1 MTERFEVANRA
12 YARPAGTIAFARL
25 MVAWFIFVGLIV
37 GSQSAVA
44 QAGAVVSGPG
54 GSRHKGLG
62 KVLSSAYGGQIFGF
76 DVNQNGD
83 DGIIDDAVSLSDGG
97 LKSAIETFDISTG
110 KITKIVKT
118 LVAKTANDELVT
130 FGIGGND
137 VGLVDEQRVTLKNE
151 HVTRN
156 DLFYLLNPVSG
167 GEITGPWTLPQS
179 KGALLW
185 QLAQNQTTSTQ
196 LAVVYRFSG
205 SNSVPWLYLADL
217 ATNKILKSIQLQ
229 IFNDNF
235 LLMFAQD
242 TATDK
247 AVTAISS
254 YPGGPP
260 PVNVVIDLKTEKIR
274 TFNGFNN
281 GEYGAGG
288 INGLAVDSTTGILC
302 TTTELNA
309 QVEFY
314 KLSNGSGT
322 WAQLPGTSNISQL
335 NSGQSVT
342 NDPVNHLFLITQPV
356 SSTGGN
362 SAVYVYDEKG
372 NLRETINGF
381 TFNTNLPPSFGLKV
395 VLNPNKRIA
404 WVQGANANQL
414 QQFFY

>member
-1 MTERFEVANRA
+1 M
-12 YARPAGTIAFARL
+12 TIAFAAG
-25 MVAWFIFVGLIV
+25 MVAWFIFVGLII
-37 GSQSAVA
+37 GSQSATAQTANVA
-44 QAGAVVSGPG
+44 SGRRQG
-54 GSRHKGLG
+54 RLG

-76 DVNQNGD
+76 DVNENGN
-83 DGIIDDAVSLSDGG
+83 DGIIDDAVSLSNGG

-118 LVAKTANDELVT
+118 LVAKTSNDELVT

-137 VGLVDEQRVTLKNE
+137 VGLVDEERVTLKNE

-167 GEITGPWTLPQS
+167 QQITGPWTLPDS

-196 LAVVYRFSG
+196 IAVVYRFSG
-205 SNSVPWLYLADL
+205 SNAVPWLYLTDL
-217 ATNKILKSIQLQ
+217 ATNTILKSIPLQ
-229 IFNDNF
+229 VFEDDF
-235 LLMFAQD
+235 LLTFAQD
-242 TATDK
+242 TATDE

-254 YPGGPP
+254 YPGGPAP
-260 PVNVVIDLKTEKIR
+260 INVVINLKTDKIR
-274 TFNGFNN
+274 QFNGLNN
-281 GEYGAGG
+281 GEYGAGA

-314 KLSNGSGT
+314 KLSDGSGT
-322 WAQLPGTSNISQL
+322 FAQLPNTTNTSQL

-356 SSTGGN
+356 SSTGGV

-372 NLRETINGF
+372 NLKETIDGF
-381 TFNTNLPPSFGLKV
+381 SFNVDLPPSFGLKI

-404 WVQGANANQL
+404 WVQGANPNQL

>member
-1 MTERFEVANRA
+1 
-12 YARPAGTIAFARL
+12 
-25 MVAWFIFVGLIV
+25 MVFIGLIV
-37 GSQSAVA
+37 GSQTATA
-44 QAGAVVSGPG
+44 QAATAASGG
-54 GSRHKGLG
+54 RRGKLG
-62 KVLSSAYGGQIFGF
+62 KVLTSAYGGQIFGF

-83 DGIIDDAVSLSDGG
+83 DGIIDDAVSLSNGG
-97 LKSAIETFDISTG
+97 LKSAIETFDITTG

-118 LVAKTANDELVT
+118 LVSKTSNDELVT

-137 VGLVDEQRVTLKNE
+137 VGLVDEERATIKND

-167 GEITGPWTLPQS
+167 QQITGPWTLPDS
-179 KGALLW
+179 KNALLW

-205 SNSVPWLYLADL
+205 SNSVPWLYLTDL
-217 ATNKILKSIQLQ
+217 ATNTIVKSIPLQ
-229 IFNDNF
+229 VFEDNF

-242 TATDK
+242 TATDE

-260 PVNVVIDLKTEKIR
+260 PVNVVINLETEKIR
-274 TFNGFNN
+274 QFNGFNN
-281 GEYGAGG
+281 GFYGAGG

-314 KLSNGSGT
+314 KVSDGSGT
-322 WAQLPGTSNISQL
+322 FAQLPNTTNTSQL

-356 SSTGGN
+356 SSTGGV

-372 NLRETINGF
+372 HLKETINGF
-381 TFNTNLPPSFGLKV
+381 TFNVDLPPSFGLKI

>member
-1 MTERFEVANRA
+1 MTERSQVNN
-12 YARPAGTIAFARL
+12 PACTRTAVIIAFAIL
-25 MVAWFIFVGLIV
+25 LIFIGLIV
-37 GSQSAVA
+37 GSQSATA
-44 QAGAVVSGPG
+44 QTANASDGRRG
-54 GSRHKGLG
+54 KLG
-62 KVLSSAYGGQIFGF
+62 KVLTSAYGGQIFGF

-83 DGIIDDAVSLSDGG
+83 DGIIDDAVSLSNGG

-118 LVAKTANDELVT
+118 LISKTGNNELVT

-137 VGLVDEQRVTLKNE
+137 VGLVDEERVTIKNY

-167 GEITGPWTLPQS
+167 QQITGPWTLPDS

-185 QLAQNQTTSTQ
+185 QLAQNQTTSNE

-205 SNSVPWLYLADL
+205 SNSVPWLYLTDL
-217 ATNKILKSIQLQ
+217 ATNTILKSIPLT
-229 IFNDNF
+229 IFQDNF

-242 TATDK
+242 TATDE

-260 PVNVVIDLKTEKIR
+260 PVNVVINLKTEKVR
-274 TFNGFNN
+274 QFNGFNN
-281 GEYGAGG
+281 GFYGAGG

-314 KLSNGSGT
+314 KISDGSGAF
-322 WAQLPGTSNISQL
+322 AQLPNTTNTSQL

-356 SSTGGN
+356 SSTGGV

-372 NLRETINGF
+372 NLKETINGF
-381 TFNTNLPPSFGLKV
+381 NFNTNLPPSFGLKI
-395 VLNPNKRIA
+395 VLNPNQRIA
-404 WVQGANANQL
+404 WVQGANPNQL

>member
-1 MTERFEVANRA
+1 MTERSRVVNAVCTRTA
-12 YARPAGTIAFARL
+12 IIVVFASL
-25 MVAWFIFVGLIV
+25 IVFIGLII
-37 GSQSAVA
+37 GSQSATARASNVA
-44 QAGAVVSGPG
+44 G
-54 GSRHKGLG
+54 GGRRGKLG
-62 KVLSSAYGGQIFGF
+62 KVLTSAYGGQIFGF

-83 DGIIDDAVSLSDGG
+83 DGIIDDAVSLSNGG

-118 LVAKTANDELVT
+118 LVSKTSNDELVT

-137 VGLVDEQRVTLKNE
+137 VGLVDEERVTIKNQ

-156 DLFYLLNPVSG
+156 DLFYLLNPVAG
-167 GEITGPWTLPQS
+167 QEITGPWTLPDS

-185 QLAQNQTTSTQ
+185 QLAQNQSTSTQ

-205 SNSVPWLYLADL
+205 SNSVPWLYLTDL
-217 ATNKILKSIQLQ
+217 ATNTILKSIPLTTFQ
-229 IFNDNF
+229 DNF

-242 TATDK
+242 TATDE

-260 PVNVVIDLKTEKIR
+260 PVNVVINLETEEIR
-274 TFNGFNN
+274 QFNGLNN
-281 GEYGAGG
+281 GFYGAGG

-314 KLSNGSGT
+314 KISDGSGT
-322 WAQLPGTSNISQL
+322 FAQLPNTTNTSQL

-342 NDPVNHLFLITQPV
+342 NDPVNHLFLVTQPV

-372 NLRETINGF
+372 NLKQTINGF
-381 TFNTNLPPSFGLKV
+381 TFNVDLPPSFGLKI

-404 WVQGANANQL
+404 WVQGASANQL

>member
-1 MTERFEVANRA
+1 MTERSKVTSAACTRTA
-12 YARPAGTIAFARL
+12 VTIVFATL
-25 MVAWFIFVGLIV
+25 VVFTGLIT
-37 GSQSAVA
+37 GSQSATA
-44 QAGAVVSGPG
+44 QAANVASGG
-54 GSRHKGLG
+54 RQGKLG

-76 DVNQNGD
+76 DVNENGG
-83 DGIIDDAVSLSDGG
+83 DGIIDDAVSLSNGG
-97 LKSAIETFDISTG
+97 LKSAIETFDINTG

-118 LVAKTANDELVT
+118 LVSKTSNDELVT

-137 VGLVDEQRVTLKNE
+137 VGLVDEERVTIKNQ

-167 GEITGPWTLPQS
+167 QEITGPWTLPDS
-179 KGALLW
+179 KNALLW

-196 LAVVYRFSG
+196 LAVVYRISG
-205 SNSVPWLYLADL
+205 SNSVPWLYLTDL
-217 ATNKILKSIQLQ
+217 ATNTILKSIPLQ
-229 IFNDNF
+229 IFEDNF

-242 TATDK
+242 TATDE

-260 PVNVVIDLKTEKIR
+260 PINVVINLKTEKIR
-274 TFNGFNN
+274 QFNGFNN
-281 GEYGAGG
+281 GPYGAGG

-314 KLSNGSGT
+314 KLSDGTGS
-322 WAQLPGTSNISQL
+322 WAQLPGTGSASQL
-335 NSGQSVT
+335 NSASSVT

-356 SSTGGN
+356 STTGGN

-372 NLRETINGF
+372 NLKETINGF
-381 TFNTNLPPSFGLKV
+381 TFNTNLPPSFGLKI

-404 WVQGANANQL
+404 WVQSANANQL

>member
-1 MTERFEVANRA
+1 MT
-12 YARPAGTIAFARL
+12 ARSKVFNALRTRTARTIVFITLVVFIGL
-25 MVAWFIFVGLIV
+25 MV
-37 GSQSAVA
+37 GSQAATA
-44 QAGAVVSGPG
+44 QTANLAGG
-54 GSRHKGLG
+54 GHRGKLG

-83 DGIIDDAVSLSDGG
+83 DGIIDDAVSLSNGG
-97 LKSAIETFDISTG
+97 LKSAIETFDINSG

-118 LVAKTANDELVT
+118 LISKTANDELVT

-137 VGLVDEQRVTLKNE
+137 IGLVDEERVTIKNE

-167 GEITGPWTLPQS
+167 QQITGPWTLPDS

-185 QLAQNQTTSTQ
+185 EVAQNQTTSTQ

-205 SNSVPWLYLADL
+205 SNAILWLYLTDL
-217 ATNKILKSIQLQ
+217 ATNTILKSIPLQ
-229 IFNDNF
+229 IFNDDF
-235 LLMFAQD
+235 LLTFAQD
-242 TATDK
+242 TATDE
-247 AVTAISS
+247 AVTAVSS

-260 PVNVVIDLKTEKIR
+260 PPNVVINLKTDKIR
-274 TFNGFNN
+274 QFNGFNN
-281 GEYGAGG
+281 GPYGAGG

-322 WAQLPGTSNISQL
+322 WAQLPGTGSSSQL

-342 NDPVNHLFLITQPV
+342 NDPVHHLFLITQPV

-372 NLRETINGF
+372 NLKETINGF
-381 TFNTNLPPSFGLKV
+381 TFNTNLPPSFGLKIV
-395 VLNPNKRIA
+395 VNPTKRVA

>member
-1 MTERFEVANRA
+1 MPERSNVVNAVRTRT
-12 YARPAGTIAFARL
+12 ARTIIFASL
-25 MVAWFIFVGLIV
+25 MVFVGLVV
-37 GSQSAVA
+37 GSQSA
-44 QAGAVVSGPG
+44 AGQTANAANA
-54 GSRHKGLG
+54 SRRGKLG

-83 DGIIDDAVSLSDGG
+83 DGILDDAVSLSNGG
-97 LKSAIETFDISTG
+97 LKSAIETFAISTG

-118 LVAKTANDELVT
+118 LVAKTPNDELVT

-137 VGLVDEQRVTLKNE
+137 VGLVDEERVTLKNQ

-156 DLFYLLNPVSG
+156 DLFYLLNPVASQK
-167 GEITGPWTLPQS
+167 ITGPWTLPDS

-205 SNSVPWLYLADL
+205 SNSVPWLYLTDL
-217 ATNKILKSIQLQ
+217 ATNTIAKSFPLTKFQ
-229 IFNDNF
+229 DNF
-235 LLMFAQD
+235 LLMFAQN
-242 TATDK
+242 TTTDE

-260 PVNVVIDLKTEKIR
+260 PINVVINLKTEKMR
-274 TFNGFNN
+274 EFNGFNN

-342 NDPVNHLFLITQPV
+342 NDPVNHLFLITQPF
-356 SSTGGN
+356 SSTGGV

-372 NLRETINGF
+372 NLKETINGF
-381 TFNTNLPPSFGLKV
+381 NFNTNLPPSFGLKI
-395 VLNPNKRIA
+395 VLNPTKRVA
-404 WVQGANANQL
+404 WVQGANPNQL

>member
-1 MTERFEVANRA
+1 MTVRSQVSNAACTRIA
-12 YARPAGTIAFARL
+12 VTIVFATL
-25 MVAWFIFVGLIV
+25 MVFIGLIV
-37 GSQSAVA
+37 GSKSATAQTANVA
-44 QAGAVVSGPG
+44 SG
-54 GSRHKGLG
+54 RHQGKLG

-76 DVNQNGD
+76 DVDQNGD
-83 DGIIDDAVSLSDGG
+83 DGIIDDAVSLSNGG
-97 LKSAIETFDISTG
+97 LKSGIETFDITTG

-118 LVAKTANDELVT
+118 LVSKTSNDELVT

-137 VGLVDEQRVTLKNE
+137 VGLVDEERVTIKNQ

-167 GEITGPWTLPQS
+167 EQITGPWTLPDS

-185 QLAQNQTTSTQ
+185 QLVQNQTTSTQ

-205 SNSVPWLYLADL
+205 SNSVPWLYLTAL
-217 ATNKILKSIQLQ
+217 ATNTILKSIPLQ
-229 IFNDNF
+229 IFQDNF

-242 TATDK
+242 TATDE

-260 PVNVVIDLKTEKIR
+260 PVNVVINLKSEKIR
-274 TFNGFNN
+274 QFNGFNN
-281 GEYGAGG
+281 GFYGAGG

-314 KLSNGSGT
+314 KISNGSGT
-322 WAQLPGTSNISQL
+322 FAQLPNTSNTSQL

-342 NDPVNHLFLITQPV
+342 NDPVNHLFLVTQPV
-356 SSTGGN
+356 SSTGGI

-372 NLRETINGF
+372 NLKETINGF
-381 TFNTNLPPSFGLKV
+381 TFNTNLPPSFGLKI
-395 VLNPNKRIA
+395 VLNPHKRIA

>member
-1 MTERFEVANRA
+1 MTERSQFVNAACTRTS
-12 YARPAGTIAFARL
+12 RTMILPAA
-25 MVAWFIFVGLIV
+25 MVALLIFIGLIV
-37 GSQSAVA
+37 GSQSAAAQVTSVA
-44 QAGAVVSGPG
+44 HG
-54 GSRHKGLG
+54 GRRGKLG

-76 DVNQNGD
+76 DVDQNGD
-83 DGIIDDAVSLSDGG
+83 DGIIDDSVALSNGG

-118 LVAKTANDELVT
+118 LVSKTSNDELVT

-137 VGLVDEQRVTLKNE
+137 VGLVDEERVTIKNQ

-167 GEITGPWTLPQS
+167 QQITGPWTLPDS

-185 QLAQNQTTSTQ
+185 QLVQNQTTSTE
-196 LAVVYRFSG
+196 LAVVYRFTG
-205 SNSVPWLYLADL
+205 SNAVPWLYLTDL
-217 ATNKILKSIQLQ
+217 ATNTILKSIPLK
-229 IFNDNF
+229 IFQENF
-235 LLMFAQD
+235 LLTFAQD
-242 TATDK
+242 TATDE

-260 PVNVVIDLKTEKIR
+260 PPNVIINLKTEKIR
-274 TFNGFNN
+274 QFNGFNN
-281 GEYGAGG
+281 GPYGAGG

-314 KLSNGSGT
+314 KLSDGSGT
-322 WAQLPGTSNISQL
+322 WAQLPGTGDASQL
-335 NSGQSVT
+335 NSAWSVT
-342 NDPVNHLFLITQPV
+342 NDPVNHLFLVTQPV

-372 NLRETINGF
+372 NLKETVNGF
-381 TFNTNLPPSFGLKV
+381 TFNINLPPSFGLKI

-404 WVQGANANQL
+404 WVQGANPNQL